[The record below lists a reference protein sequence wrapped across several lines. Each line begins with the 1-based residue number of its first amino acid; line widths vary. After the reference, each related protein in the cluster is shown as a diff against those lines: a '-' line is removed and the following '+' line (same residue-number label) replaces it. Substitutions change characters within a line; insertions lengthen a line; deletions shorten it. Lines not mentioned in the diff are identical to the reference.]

1 MYSQLKFTESMKL
14 SPEVMDLLTKL
25 LEKKPEDR
33 LGHSGGIDEIL
44 EHQWFEGVNLQDY
57 L

>member
-1 MYSQLKFTESMKL
+1 MKL
-14 SPEVMDLLTKL
+14 SPEVMDLLAKL